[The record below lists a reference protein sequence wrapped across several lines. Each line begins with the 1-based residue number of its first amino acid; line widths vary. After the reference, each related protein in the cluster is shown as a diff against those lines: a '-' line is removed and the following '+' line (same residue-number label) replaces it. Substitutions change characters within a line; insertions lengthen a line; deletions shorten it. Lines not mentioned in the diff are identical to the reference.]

1 MNRVALQ
8 LCLALLLVGL
18 HASLFAQ
25 QSDSLIHELQTITVK
40 SYRSQFSPVQQL
52 ESLHQ
57 LYITVGKKHEVITLQ
72 NLPANLAE
80 KTGRQMFAKVPGA
93 FVYDMDGSGNQL
105 NIATRGLDPHRS
117 WEYNVRQNGIMTNSD
132 IYAYPASHYSP
143 PMEAVQRV
151 ELIRGTASL
160 QYGAQFGGMINYQ
173 IKEADTTKAIGFES
187 INTVGSFGLLSTY
200 NAVGGRKGKWS
211 YYAYY
216 HRRISDGYRD
226 NSRSAAQAQYASL
239 SYFPSQKISA
249 RLELGRSEYLY
260 QIPGSL
266 TDAMFTANP
275 RQATRSRNYFGP
287 DIYVPSVT
295 LNWEV
300 GPATRLQWVSSAVL
314 GTRNS
319 LQFIG
324 FADTPD
330 TIQATTRQYLP
341 RQVDI
346 DNFNSYTTEL
356 RLQHSYSLLG
366 LPATL
371 VSGLRY
377 IHNNLHRR
385 QLGKGTTGT
394 DFDLTITEPQFG
406 RDLSMQTE
414 NVALFAENLIQLSPR
429 LDISAGVRMEKGL
442 SKVTGVS
449 AYLPDE
455 RVPQRI
461 EHNYPLLGLSMQYRI
476 NTTNRLYGGWSQA
489 YRPVIFA
496 DLIPASPL
504 EQSDVNIQD
513 AFGYNLDI
521 GLKGRWQNRL
531 IYDISLFRMRYNN
544 RIGSLVLVDSQ
555 GQPYVF
561 KTNIGNSRTDG
572 LEVYA
577 EYRLVDGPLSQ
588 LSVFS
593 ATAYFNGIY
602 LNGELRDGSENIDIG
617 GNTLETL
624 PPWISRNGCQF
635 MWKGLSVLLQYSYVA
650 ASFSDAL
657 NTPVPSANGAR
668 GPVPAYSLWDINTA
682 LHFGEVYT
690 LRLGINNLLDAQYFT
705 KRPAMYPGQGVWS
718 SDGRSVVAS
727 LGISF

>member
-8 LCLALLLVGL
+8 VCIALLLAGL
-18 HASLFAQ
+18 HANSFAQ
-25 QSDSLIHELQTITVK
+25 QSDSIIHELETITVK
-40 SYRSQFSPVQQL
+40 SYRSQLSPVQQL

-57 LYITVGKKHEVITLQ
+57 LYITVGKKHEVISLQ
-72 NLPANLAE
+72 GLPANLAE
-80 KTGRQMFAKVPGA
+80 KTGRQIFAKVPGA
-93 FVYDMDGSGNQL
+93 FIYDMDGSGNQL

-187 INTVGSFGLLSTY
+187 INAVGSFGLLSTY

-216 HRRISDGYRD
+216 HRRTSDGYRD
-226 NSRSAAQAQYASL
+226 DARSAAQAQYVCL
-239 SYFPSQKISA
+239 NYFPSKKLSA
-249 RLELGRSEYLY
+249 RLELGRSEYLH
-260 QIPGSL
+260 QNPGPL

-275 RQATRSRNYFGP
+275 RQSTRSRNYFRP
-287 DIYVPSVT
+287 DIYVPSFT
-295 LNWEV
+295 LNWEA
-300 GPATRLQWVSSAVL
+300 GPSTRLQWISSAVL
-314 GTRNS
+314 GTRGS
-319 LQFIG
+319 IQFIG
-324 FADTPD
+324 FASTPD
-330 TIQATTRQYLP
+330 TILETTRQYLP

-366 LPATL
+366 LPVTL

-377 IHNNLHRR
+377 INNNLHRR

-406 RDLSMQTE
+406 RDVRMQTE
-414 NVALFAENLIQLSPR
+414 NVALFAENLIQFSPR
-429 LDISAGVRMEKGL
+429 LDVSVGVRIENGL
-442 SKVTGVS
+442 SRVTGVI
-449 AYLPDE
+449 AYLPNE
-455 RVPQRI
+455 RVPQQI

-504 EQSDVNIQD
+504 EQSDVNMQD

-544 RIGSLVLVDSQ
+544 RIGSLVLVDTQ
-555 GQPYVF
+555 GQSYVF
-561 KTNIGNSRTDG
+561 KTNIGDSRTDG

-577 EYRLVDGPLSQ
+577 EYKLVDGQTSQ

-602 LNGELRDGSENIDIG
+602 LNGELRDGTENIDIG

-624 PPWISRNGCQF
+624 PRWISRNGCQF
-635 MWKGLSVLLQYSYVA
+635 EWKGLSVLLQFSYVA

-657 NTPVPSANGAR
+657 NTAVPSANGGR
-668 GPVPAYSLWDINTA
+668 GPVPAYSVWDLNTA
-682 LHFGEVYT
+682 LHFGKMYT
-690 LRLGINNLLDAQYFT
+690 FKFGVNNLLDAQYFT
-705 KRPAMYPGQGVWS
+705 KRPALYPGQGVWS